1 MAKSFGG
8 SSLASWKVWWSS
20 DLAAA
25 IGKAIHSQLDV
36 LKLPGN
42 GMLLTKDAFT
52 TYDLKDPYLAG
63 LVEGMLT
70 SYPKDRQPSAYL
82 LGDSVLALDK
92 LMNHSLLGP
101 PLTNPI
107 KERSR
112 RDGALAEGGKLRKLL
127 SFVRTSS
134 LKHQVGKSPD
144 LSYIKDLANDRVVR
158 RKSVMSTGSSVSA
171 SASPSPFRAIA
182 DLSPEC
188 LGLLLFKF
196 FWRNTYIYIYR
207 QNWRLSYKKHS
218 PPICCPVQLGSYNI
232 EIFFIVHGEMQI
244 VYSVNVCTVIP

>member
-1 MAKSFGG
+1 MAKSYG

-25 IGKAIHSQLDV
+25 IGKSMHAQLDV

-42 GMLLTKDAFT
+42 GMLLTKDTFN
-52 TYDLKDPYLAG
+52 TYDLKDPYMAG

-82 LGDSVLALDK
+82 LGDSVLAMDK
-92 LMNHSLLGP
+92 HMNHSLLGP

-107 KERSR
+107 KERAR

-144 LSYIKDLANDRVVR
+144 LSYIKDLANDRHVR
-158 RKSVMSTGSSVSA
+158 GRSFMSTGSSFSEP
-171 SASPSPFRAIA
+171 SPSPFRGIA
-182 DLSPEC
+182 DLSPEY
-188 LGLLLFKF
+188 LGLFCSIYFGRSQVYFGTFLF
-196 FWRNTYIYIYR
+196 NSHYISK
-207 QNWRLSYKKHS
+207 QTK
-218 PPICCPVQLGSYNI
+218 
-232 EIFFIVHGEMQI
+232 
-244 VYSVNVCTVIP
+244 YS